1 LPLAACATPDMTS
14 RSFPAQ
20 QAGQVSRVEPG
31 VIVNVRSV
39 TIEGGRTTFGPVV
52 GAALGGVAGSMVGGG
67 TQENILG
74 AIAGATLGGL
84 GGRAIQRAGARQQG
98 WAYVVSKL
106 DGELV
111 SIVQADDPPM
121 APGQAVFVEYSAD
134 RVRIIPR

>member
-1 LPLAACATPDMTS
+1 M
-14 RSFPAQ
+14 
-20 QAGQVSRVEPG
+20 
-31 VIVNVRSV
+31 IVNVRSV
-39 TIEGGRTTFGPVV
+39 TIEGDRTTFGPVT

-84 GGRAIQRAGARQQG
+84 GGRAIQRSGQRQQG
-98 WAYVVSKL
+98 WTYVVSKL

-111 SIVQADDPPM
+111 SVVQADDPPM
-121 APGQAVFVEYSAD
+121 APGQNVFVEYSAD